1 MENYTIETF
10 KNKSG
15 EIMYKLIEV
24 DENGEKV
31 ELARLDY
38 IQLKNL
44 FSSIKG
50 EVNDM
55 LLDNNVELVMNVFNV
70 NEEEA
75 KKIIEES
82 IEE

>member
-50 EVNDM
+50 EVKDM